1 MKSNLYH
8 SCGHACWIKVRGLS
22 VFWRLNLKNFD
33 GLDDMQEESKN
44 DVWVS
49 CLNNCV
55 SGGDIN

>member
-1 MKSNLYH
+1 M
-8 SCGHACWIKVRGLS
+8 RGLS

-55 SGGDIN
+55 NGGDMN